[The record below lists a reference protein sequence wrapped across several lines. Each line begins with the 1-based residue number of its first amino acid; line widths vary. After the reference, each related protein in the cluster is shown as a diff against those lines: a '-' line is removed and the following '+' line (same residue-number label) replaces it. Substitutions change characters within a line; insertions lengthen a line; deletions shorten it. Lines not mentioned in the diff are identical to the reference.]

1 VGANTRVVE
10 SRIRDIENV
19 FENYFLTDSRLET
32 EIMYDNPE
40 DELRNLKAHIMALK
54 AFQGIYRED
63 YSRAFEM
70 AEKSKSY
77 QPDERY
83 VLSSVEFA
91 LGWAYR
97 LTGDLEAAY
106 NAFAKSSAI
115 SKESWNIYMAVTTLC
130 RAAYGQVLEG
140 RLFQAERSFLEGE
153 RMAAREDG
161 GQYPVAG
168 YAYVYLGGIQYEW
181 NNLDAATEY
190 CLQGIEL
197 SQRVGLILDQVVGYT
212 NLAKVKIAEGDLSSA
227 QEACQSAWELSQLMK
242 DYIYTRRWVEDC
254 QVRLWSAQGD
264 HASITRWLKTSDL
277 KLDDPPD
284 FKRDIDQIILARALV
299 ALGKMDPVS
308 EYINDAL
315 TLLSNLQELAETAEW
330 NGKLIEIL
338 VLQAMALQTVKSE
351 DQAVFA
357 LESALSLAEP
367 EGYVRTFVDEGKDMM
382 RLLQIVNK
390 RSISRPYVQKL
401 LAASGVDKTMDKVS
415 IQAITF

>member
-1 VGANTRVVE
+1 
-10 SRIRDIENV
+10 
-19 FENYFLTDSRLET
+19 
-32 EIMYDNPE
+32 
-40 DELRNLKAHIMALK
+40 
-54 AFQGIYRED
+54 
-63 YSRAFEM
+63 
-70 AEKSKSY
+70 
-77 QPDERY
+77 
-83 VLSSVEFA
+83 
-91 LGWAYR
+91 
-97 LTGDLEAAY
+97 
-106 NAFAKSSAI
+106 
-115 SKESWNIYMAVTTLC
+115 
-130 RAAYGQVLEG
+130 
-140 RLFQAERSFLEGE
+140 
-153 RMAAREDG
+153 
-161 GQYPVAG
+161 
-168 YAYVYLGGIQYEW
+168 
-181 NNLDAATEY
+181 
-190 CLQGIEL
+190 
-197 SQRVGLILDQVVGYT
+197 
-212 NLAKVKIAEGDLSSA
+212 
-227 QEACQSAWELSQLMK
+227 MK

-315 TLLSNLQELAETAEW
+315 TLLSNLRELAESAGW

-367 EGYVRTFVDEGKDMM
+367 EGYVRIFVDEGKDMM

-401 LAASGVDKTMDKVS
+401 LAASGVDKTMDQVRFRQSLFEPLSPRELDVLRMLATDRSGPEIASEMNIALTTLRFHTRNIYSKLEVS
-415 IQAITF
+415 NRRTAVRNAEELNLI